1 MKHDHWQFGVWERDE
16 LNLPCLRL
24 NPLELPA
31 EGTPWCHLLGN
42 GRLAVLAAADG
53 RLRFLA
59 ADAEAPACL
68 TPAGPGEGGAFHLT
82 VTPAG
87 GRPRSLL
94 QCELRADEAPDWRWG
109 IGQVTYAGEPVLD
122 AASGLRLRFH
132 LEAVLPPEH
141 GHLILALTLENPLE
155 TPVSLRLAAGCQ
167 VRRPAGAPLNPLPAF
182 CRQGVAMVTDV
193 HPAVGDV
200 FMAGG
205 EGWTA
210 GEPVPGWLRLE
221 REVSLP
227 PRRSERLV
235 LLAGV
240 QRDCS
245 LARVLQ
251 ALAAADPAAARA
263 AWKTRLE
270 QAPKPAELWLREEA
284 QWQTSRW
291 LACRVSSRS
300 AANPLFG
307 ADGGELRLGLGGAA
321 LAASGPARAAPLTDL
336 LQVCLAVTGEDRA
349 LALRTLLAMTAR
361 QERSGRLPAWPDQA
375 AALRPDPTRDR
386 GDVELW
392 FLMAWLTLLE
402 AWPERE
408 AAALLELP
416 AAFAEGGVT
425 PLWEHLTQAWRWI
438 RIEIGAGRHGLL
450 RLLAGD
456 WCGWLDRAGRE
467 WRGESVVTTA
477 MAVYAA
483 ERLARW
489 ARHRGD
495 TTAAALFETARDEY
509 RRAVGDAF
517 DARAGWFRRGHADS
531 GAAIGDTGDG
541 RLFLDAQAWAVLACC
556 GTQVQRESALEH
568 ALAANGA
575 AAGLALVSPPWPP
588 PPDPALT
595 SRFLPSGEGP
605 NGGVSQAANA
615 WLVWALAAT
624 GRREAAIGLVEKMA
638 LRARLAEIGASRLPH
653 LQENPWCNG
662 PAAGAREG
670 GPALAVAESATGC
683 PASAPA
689 VWFLFALRRAM
700 A

>member
-16 LNLPCLRL
+16 AGLPRLRV

-42 GRLAVLAAADG
+42 GRLAVLADAGG

-68 TPAGPGEGGAFHLT
+68 TPAGPGEGGAFYLT
-82 VTPAG
+82 VTPEG

-94 QCELRADEAPDWRWG
+94 QCELRAEEEPDWQWG
-109 IGQVTYAGEPVLD
+109 IGQVVYAGEPVLD
-122 AASGLRLRFH
+122 SVSGQRLRFR

-141 GHLILALTLENPLE
+141 GHLILALTLENPL
-155 TPVSLRLAAGCQ
+155 TTTLVLRLAAGCQ

-182 CRQGVAMVTDV
+182 CRQGVAMMTDV
-193 HPAVGDV
+193 HPGAGDV
-200 FMAGG
+200 FLAGG
-205 EGWTA
+205 DGWSA
-210 GEPVPGWLRLE
+210 GEPVPGCLRLE
-221 REVSLP
+221 REVRLP
-227 PRRSERLV
+227 PRHRECLI

-251 ALAAADPAAARA
+251 ALGAADLAAVRS

-270 QAPKPAELWLREEA
+270 LAPKPAELWLREEA

-291 LACRVSSRS
+291 LACRVSNRS
-300 AANPLFG
+300 AGNTLFG
-307 ADGGELRLGLGGAA
+307 GEAGDVRLGLGGAV
-321 LAASGPARAAPLTDL
+321 LAGAGPDRAAPVTEL
-336 LQVCLAVTGEDRA
+336 LQLCLALVGEERS
-349 LALRTLLAMTAR
+349 LAHRTLQALTAR
-361 QERSGRLPAWPDQA
+361 QERSGRLPSRPSPEAV
-375 AALRPDPTRDR
+375 LRPDPVRDR

-392 FLMAWLTLLE
+392 LLVAWLTLLE
-402 AWPERE
+402 AWPEQE
-408 AAALLELP
+408 AAALLEAP
-416 AAFAEGGVT
+416 VPFAEGGVT
-425 PLWEHLTQAWRWI
+425 SLWEHLSQAWRWI
-438 RIEIGAGRHGLL
+438 RVDIGAGRHGLL

-467 WRGESVVTTA
+467 WRGESVVATA

-489 ARHRGD
+489 SRIRGD
-495 TTAAALFETARDEY
+495 TTAATLFETARDEY
-509 RRAVGDAF
+509 RQAVGGAF
-517 DARAGWFRRGHADS
+517 DERAGWFRRGHADS
-531 GAAIGDTGDG
+531 GAGIGDATDG
-541 RLFLDAQAWAVLACC
+541 RLFLDAQAWAVLACG
-556 GTQVQRESALEH
+556 GTMAQREAALDH
-568 ALAANGA
+568 ALAANRA
-575 AAGLALVSPPWPP
+575 AAGLTLVSQPWPP

-595 SRFLPSGEGP
+595 SQFLPSGEGP

-615 WLVWALAAT
+615 WLAWALAAA
-624 GRREAAIGLVEKMA
+624 GRREAAMGLVEKMA

-662 PAAGAREG
+662 PTAGAREG
-670 GPALAVAESATGC
+670 GPALAFAESATGC
-683 PASAPA
+683 PAAAPA
-689 VWFLFALRRAM
+689 AWFLFALRRAL